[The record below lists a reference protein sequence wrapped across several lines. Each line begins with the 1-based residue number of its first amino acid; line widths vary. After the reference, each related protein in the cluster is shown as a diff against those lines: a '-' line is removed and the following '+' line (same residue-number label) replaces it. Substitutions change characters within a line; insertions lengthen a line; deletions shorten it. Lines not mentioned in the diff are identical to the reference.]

1 MNYVKPITQDPS
13 LQDRLDQIQR
23 LQQDRAY
30 RRTSQSF
37 YVEGVRNFVWA
48 IDNKLQI
55 AQIVY
60 SEKLLTAPIAR
71 KLVRQS
77 RRGGI
82 PCLALTPEQFRYIS
96 RTERASG
103 VGAVIQQPWTGLGAI
118 SPQADL
124 CWVVLDTVRSPGNFG
139 TLIRTSEAFGGAGF
153 ILLSERIDPF
163 DPDVVRAS
171 MGAVVRQ
178 RFVRTDLRS
187 LRTWARQQNCLVIG
201 ASPDGEV
208 DLHKIKY
215 PPGTLLFLGEER
227 EGLTSTQRDL
237 CQQLVRIPMVGAADS
252 LNLAIAG
259 SLMIY
264 EVYRSHLSNPA

>member
-1 MNYVKPITQDPS
+1 MNYVKPITQDRS
-13 LQDRLDQIQR
+13 IQVRLDQIQR
-23 LQQDRAY
+23 LQQDRSY
-30 RRTSQSF
+30 RKACQSF
-37 YVEGVRNFVWA
+37 YVEGVRNFIWA
-48 IDNKLQI
+48 IDNQLQI

-77 RRGGI
+77 RRAGI
-82 PCLALTPEQFRYIS
+82 PTLALTPEQFRYIS
-96 RTERASG
+96 RTEKASG
-103 VGAVIQQPWTGLGAI
+103 VGAVIQQRWERLAAI
-118 SPQADL
+118 FPQTDL

-153 ILLSERIDPF
+153 ILLGELIDPF

-171 MGAVVRQ
+171 MGAVFRQ
-178 RFVRTDLRS
+178 RFVRTHLRE
-187 LRTWARQQNCLVIG
+187 LGTWVRQHHVMVIG

-227 EGLTSTQRDL
+227 EGLTSIQRDL

-259 SLMIY
+259 SVMMY
-264 EVYRSHLSNPA
+264 EIYRSRLSELV